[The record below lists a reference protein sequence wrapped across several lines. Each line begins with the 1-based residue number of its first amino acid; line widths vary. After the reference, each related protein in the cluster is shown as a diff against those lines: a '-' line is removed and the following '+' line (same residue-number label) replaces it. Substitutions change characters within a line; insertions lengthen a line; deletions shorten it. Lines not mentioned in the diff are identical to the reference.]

1 MQYKTILFDLDGTL
15 TDSEP
20 GIVNSVRYA
29 LRSFGMEA
37 EPTTL
42 RSFIGPPLY
51 DSFRGTMGMSDADA
65 KRAVDTYRVYFRD
78 KGIFE
83 NAPYPG
89 VPEMLEALRAAGRRL
104 IVATSKPGGVRQTHR
119 GAFRVCGGAG
129 GRIRRGYGRE
139 TFLQNRRDPL
149 CHAGAGHSPRRV
161 RSWWAIG
168 STTSR
173 VRVRPGLRT

>member
-104 IVATSKPGGVRQTHR
+104 IVATSKPEVF
-119 GAFRVCGGAG
+119 AK
-129 GRIRRGYGRE
+129 RIAEHFG
-139 TFLQNRRDPL
+139 F
-149 CHAGAGHSPRRV
+149 AGALEGVYGADMEGKRSSKIDVIRYAMRERGIAPSSAVMVGRSEV
-161 RSWWAIG
+161 RHHGCA
-168 STTSR
+168 
-173 VRVRPGLRT
+173 